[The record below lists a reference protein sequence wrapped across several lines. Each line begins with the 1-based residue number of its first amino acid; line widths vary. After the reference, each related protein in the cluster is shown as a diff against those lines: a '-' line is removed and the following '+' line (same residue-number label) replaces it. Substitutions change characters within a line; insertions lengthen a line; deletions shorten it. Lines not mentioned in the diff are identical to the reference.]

1 MTAPLRETIRLDK
14 WLWQARFFKSRGI
27 AAERVV
33 SGKVRINGQPVGKPS
48 RTVGAGDVLTFAQ
61 GRWVRVVRVVAC
73 GERRGPAP
81 EAQTLYEDLSG
92 PPPPRPEP
100 SPGHDYK
107 GRPTGRD
114 RRRMDAA
121 DRRLN
126 DPAGRDS

>member
-1 MTAPLRETIRLDK
+1 VTEPARETIRLDK

-27 AAERVV
+27 AAERVS
-33 SGKVRINGQPVGKPS
+33 SGKVRVNSQPVSKPS
-48 RTVGAGDVLTFAQ
+48 RNVGEGDVLTFSQ
-61 GRWVRVVRVVAC
+61 GRWVRVVRILAC

-81 EAQTLYEDLSG
+81 EARLLYDDLSD
-92 PPPPRPEP
+92 PPPERDPAA
-100 SPGHDYK
+100 PGHDLK

-126 DPAGRDS
+126 DPLGRDS